1 MLPVPP
7 CPISQTLT
15 HPLPPVYTYL
25 VGFEIVTAH
34 TTSPWLRVLIC
45 RAWRGIPCPL
55 SASGGKGTGCIWP
68 SLDTWKLYALKHREK
83 FAPCGEHASANY
95 PIRCC
100 ICLPVSPVPSTR
112 NDTPERNWKKLN
124 RGTGDFW
131 WLSLF
136 VSFFLSFF
144 LSRGKSIS
152 FRRVELKPV
161 RSIFKRC
168 AIALGRNFEEINWKQ
183 RIFFFWREER
193 EENEII
199 FKGDDFYRYV
209 IDTRSRFFFSKGNVV
224 NITGKT
230 QFIILIFPISLYLE
244 RLICR

>member
-1 MLPVPP
+1 MVNTRLPTIRSGVVYAG
-7 CPISQTLT
+7 ISRSIDPQRHARTKLEKVK
-15 HPLPPVYTYL
+15 PRDRRFL
-25 VGFEIVTAH
+25 VAFTFR
-34 TTSPWLRVLIC
+34 L
-45 RAWRGIPCPL
+45 
-55 SASGGKGTGCIWP
+55 
-68 SLDTWKLYALKHREK
+68 
-83 FAPCGEHASANY
+83 
-95 PIRCC
+95 
-100 ICLPVSPVPSTR
+100 
-112 NDTPERNWKKLN
+112 
-124 RGTGDFW
+124 
-131 WLSLF
+131 
-136 VSFFLSFF
+136 FLSFFF

>member
-1 MLPVPP
+1 M
-7 CPISQTLT
+7 
-15 HPLPPVYTYL
+15 
-25 VGFEIVTAH
+25 
-34 TTSPWLRVLIC
+34 SPGVSRSIDPQ
-45 RAWRGIPCPL
+45 RHAR
-55 SASGGKGTGCIWP
+55 T
-68 SLDTWKLYALKHREK
+68 KLEK
-83 FAPCGEHASANY
+83 VKP
-95 PIRCC
+95 RD
-100 ICLPVSPVPSTR
+100 R
-112 NDTPERNWKKLN
+112 R
-124 RGTGDFW
+124 
-131 WLSLF
+131 
-136 VSFFLSFF
+136 FL
-144 LSRGKSIS
+144 
-152 FRRVELKPV
+152 VELKPV